1 MNDLFKMTSH
11 FLQVIPESGRNLQ
24 EMNVIFLVLYA
35 PNLHGIDMIFQCY
48 MYQSPWDGP
57 SLPMIYTPLSKG

>member
-48 MYQSPWDGP
+48 MYQSP
-57 SLPMIYTPLSKG
+57 

>member
-11 FLQVIPESGRNLQ
+11 FLHVIPESDRNLQ

-35 PNLHGIDMIFQCY
+35 LNLHGIDMIFSMLY
-48 MYQSPWDGP
+48 VPISMRW
-57 SLPMIYTPLSKG
+57 T